1 MKIRVFEN
9 DNILSSIKDKS
20 LNVKTTSKKF
30 VSKIPKDKKFKVE
43 NLFEFKRVT
52 GDLTLSIIFLILV
65 SFLLISFNTE
75 SGWDGRELSQKRVGK
90 ILKQQWVGP
99 LICMVI
105 LVPAVIFNL
114 YQSTIQLN
122 INKRLRMPSRIK
134 YELFQW
140 LKSLEFIVYFL
151 IYTNIITIFGYL
163 ISTVI
168 FAIFLTT
175 RLGYRSLKWIL
186 RSTIA
191 AFIIVIIFRSILQ
204 IKTPVNIWLYKYLP
218 QNFEVFM
225 KIYF

>member
-105 LVPAVIFNL
+105 LVPAAIYNL

>member
-9 DNILSSIKDKS
+9 DNILSSIKDKP
-20 LNVKTTSKKF
+20 LNIKTISKKF

-52 GDLTLSIIFLILV
+52 GDLTLSIIFLMLV

-105 LVPAVIFNL
+105 LVPATIYNL

-134 YELFQW
+134 HELFQW
-140 LKSLEFIVYFL
+140 LKSLEFIFYFL

-175 RLGYRSLKWIL
+175 RLGYRSLEWIL
-186 RSTIA
+186 RSAIA

-204 IKTPVNIWLYKYLP
+204 IKTPVNIWLYKFLP

>member
-105 LVPAVIFNL
+105 LVPAAIYNL

-204 IKTPVNIWLYKYLP
+204 IKTPVNIWLYKYFP

>member
-9 DNILSSIKDKS
+9 NSILSSIKDKS

-105 LVPAVIFNL
+105 LVPAAIYNL

>member
-9 DNILSSIKDKS
+9 DSILSSIRDKP
-20 LNVKTTSKKF
+20 LNIKIISKKF
-30 VSKIPKDKKFKVE
+30 ISKIQKDKKFKVE

-52 GDLTLSIIFLILV
+52 GDLTLSIIFLVLV

-99 LICMVI
+99 LICMVV
-105 LVPAVIFNL
+105 LVPATIYNL
-114 YQSTIQLN
+114 YQSIIQLN
-122 INKRLRMPSRIK
+122 INKRLKMPSRTK

-175 RLGYRSLKWIL
+175 RLGYRSLEWIL
-186 RSTIA
+186 RSAIA

-204 IKTPVNIWLYKYLP
+204 IKTPVNIWLYKFLP

>member
-9 DNILSSIKDKS
+9 NSILSSIKDKS

-30 VSKIPKDKKFKVE
+30 FSKIPKDKKFKVE

-105 LVPAVIFNL
+105 LVPAAIYNL

-168 FAIFLTT
+168 FAIFLPT

-204 IKTPVNIWLYKYLP
+204 IKTPENIWLYKYLP

>member
-9 DNILSSIKDKS
+9 DNILSSIRDKP
-20 LNVKTTSKKF
+20 LNIKIISKKF
-30 VSKIPKDKKFKVE
+30 ISKIPKDKKFKVE

-52 GDLTLSIIFLILV
+52 GDLTLSIICLVLV

-105 LVPAVIFNL
+105 LVPATIYNL

-134 YELFQW
+134 HELFQW
-140 LKSLEFIVYFL
+140 LKSLEFIFYFL

-175 RLGYRSLKWIL
+175 RLGYRSLEWIL
-186 RSTIA
+186 RSAIA

-204 IKTPVNIWLYKYLP
+204 IKTPVNIWLYKFLP

>member
-9 DNILSSIKDKS
+9 DNILSSIKDKPS
-20 LNVKTTSKKF
+20 NVKTISKKF

-52 GDLTLSIIFLILV
+52 GDLTLSIIFLMLV

-105 LVPAVIFNL
+105 LVPATIYNL

-134 YELFQW
+134 HELFQW
-140 LKSLEFIVYFL
+140 LKSLEFIFYFL

-175 RLGYRSLKWIL
+175 RLGYRSLEWIL
-186 RSTIA
+186 RSAIA

-204 IKTPVNIWLYKYLP
+204 IKTPVNIWLYKFLP

>member
-1 MKIRVFEN
+1 MACF
-9 DNILSSIKDKS
+9 
-20 LNVKTTSKKF
+20 
-30 VSKIPKDKKFKVE
+30 
-43 NLFEFKRVT
+43 
-52 GDLTLSIIFLILV
+52 
-65 SFLLISFNTE
+65 SF
-75 SGWDGRELSQKRVGK
+75 GHPGKRVGK

-105 LVPAVIFNL
+105 LVPAAIYNL

-204 IKTPVNIWLYKYLP
+204 IKTPVNIWLYKFLP

>member
-9 DNILSSIKDKS
+9 DSILSSIRDKP
-20 LNVKTTSKKF
+20 LNIKIISKKF
-30 VSKIPKDKKFKVE
+30 ISKIQKDKKFKVE

-52 GDLTLSIIFLILV
+52 GDLTLSIIFLVLV

-99 LICMVI
+99 LICMVV
-105 LVPAVIFNL
+105 LVPATIYNL
-114 YQSTIQLN
+114 YQSIIQLN
-122 INKRLRMPSRIK
+122 INKRLKMPSRTK

-186 RSTIA
+186 RSAIA

-218 QNFEVFM
+218 DNFEVFM